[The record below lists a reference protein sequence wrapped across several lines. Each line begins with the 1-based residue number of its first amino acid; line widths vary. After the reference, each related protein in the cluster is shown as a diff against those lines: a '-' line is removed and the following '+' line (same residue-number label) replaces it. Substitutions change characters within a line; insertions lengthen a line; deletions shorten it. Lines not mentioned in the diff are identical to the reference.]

1 MNYLGELF
9 EQRVGRHLVACRVIR
24 DVRFDSPG
32 DDEHHLNVLVEIAAF
47 HGKGIGH
54 QVERTLRRGVNPVP
68 WDHAVRSVI
77 GQLISVMGGGT
88 HTLPA
93 TDPTFTMIPLPCA
106 AICGM
111 TSCVS
116 LIGAKKFVSNALRAV
131 SRSTSK
137 AGPMKNQSTS
147 LLVIASRFTR
157 THHTSVVDQYVYTT
171 GFSEHFVDD
180 ALPTLFVSDIQKDL
194 SEAQ

>member
-68 WDHAVRSVI
+68 WDHAVGSVI
-77 GQLISVMGGGT
+77 GQLISVMGGHSHIAGDRSDV
-88 HTLPA
+88 HNDPA
-93 TDPTFTMIPLPCA
+93 PL
-106 AICGM
+106 CGHM
-111 TSCVS
+111 WNDKLRKPHRGEEVRLERASGSIQIHVQGWAYEKSVYFPSRDRKQVYQDTSHQRC
-116 LIGAKKFVSNALRAV
+116 
-131 SRSTSK
+131 
-137 AGPMKNQSTS
+137 
-147 LLVIASRFTR
+147 
-157 THHTSVVDQYVYTT
+157 
-171 GFSEHFVDD
+171 
-180 ALPTLFVSDIQKDL
+180 
-194 SEAQ
+194 